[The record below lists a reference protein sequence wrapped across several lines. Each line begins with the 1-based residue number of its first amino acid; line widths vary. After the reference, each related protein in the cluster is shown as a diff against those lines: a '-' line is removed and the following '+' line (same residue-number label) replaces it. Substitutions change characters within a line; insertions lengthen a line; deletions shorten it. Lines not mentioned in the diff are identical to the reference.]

1 MKTILS
7 KDIPFFDAS
16 EAALKSSQLSSQ
28 DFSRRKFLQVSGAT
42 GAGFSLAS
50 FMPSNNLHAAET
62 EGTDNSGHLELNAFV
77 EVDANGSIRL
87 YAHTPE
93 KGQGIKTSLP
103 MIIAEEMGA
112 NWDDVTVVRAPMNE
126 ARYGAQRAGGSTS
139 TPREW
144 NPMRRAGAAARE
156 MFVSAAAK
164 QMSVS
169 PSLLYTEDSQVIN
182 RDTGV
187 RIAFSDLAL
196 AAALEPIPDID
207 SLVFKA
213 RSDYKLIGT
222 SVGDVDN
229 HTMVIGGG
237 GLYGSDI
244 QLPDMLYA
252 VYEKCPATYGKVLNA
267 NVDYIKSKPG
277 IVDAFLVAGNDNV
290 GELLDG
296 VAIVARSTW
305 QAFQAKQE
313 LEVEWDTS
321 SASIDDNE
329 EIYERAMQ
337 IANAPWPQELET
349 VASGDVEQQYQD
361 NNTDIIVSNYRF
373 PYLAHACM
381 EPMNCT
387 AHYHRENN
395 SLDIWAPTRQPGI
408 TLSSVENVF
417 DIPQEQIRLHQMRM
431 GGSFGR
437 RRLQDY
443 SCEVTAIAKRFDVP
457 VKLLWTR
464 EDDMIHDQYRPGGVY
479 AFKGA
484 VSREGRAV
492 AMQTHLIGPSVR
504 GRATAGTRLTD
515 SEFPALNID
524 NFRAAVSLI
533 DTNTPT
539 GSWRAPGSNATGWAV
554 QSFIAELANAA
565 GRDHVEF
572 LIEMMGAPRWF
583 EPGNINSLNTER
595 AVNVIKLA
603 AEKSGWGKTLP
614 PNHGMGVAFH
624 FSHAGHVAEVV
635 ELSIDENKKIA
646 IHKITVA
653 LDIGPII
660 NLSGA
665 LKQVEGGATDGLSS
679 MLDLEISMQGGVV
692 QQENFHQYNILRI
705 RNAPLNIETHF
716 IQSEYD
722 PTGLGEPVLPPLMP
736 AVSNAI
742 FAVTGDRIRTLPL
755 SKAGYI
761 I

>member
-1 MKTILS
+1 MKRVMKAILS
-7 KDIPFFDAS
+7 KDITFPKSDGVITDNATINLNRRGFLHAAS
-16 EAALKSSQLSSQ
+16 
-28 DFSRRKFLQVSGAT
+28 VT

-50 FMPSNNLHAAET
+50 LLPSGNINAAELA
-62 EGTDNSGHLELNAFV
+62 DSDHLEMNAFV
-77 EVDANGSIRL
+77 EVDLNGSIRL

-103 MIIAEEMGA
+103 MIIAEELGA
-112 NWDDVTVVRAPMNE
+112 DWNDVTVIRAPMNE

-144 NPMRRAGAAARE
+144 NPMRQAGAAARV
-156 MFVSAAAK
+156 MFISAAAK

-169 PSLLYTEDSQVIN
+169 PSLLYAENSQVIN
-182 RDTGV
+182 RDTGQS
-187 RIAFSDLAL
+187 IAFAELAID
-196 AAALEPIPDID
+196 AALEPIPDINA
-207 SLVFKA
+207 LVFKD
-213 RSDYKLIGT
+213 RSEYKIIGT

-229 HTMVIGGG
+229 LTMITGGG

-244 QLPDMLYA
+244 QLPGMLYA
-252 VYEKCPATYGKVLNA
+252 VYEKCPATYGRVLNA
-267 NVDYIKSKPG
+267 NIDHIKSLPG
-277 IVDAFLVAGNDNV
+277 VVDAFIVEGNDNV

-296 VAIVARSTW
+296 VAIVALSTW
-305 QAFQAKQE
+305 QAFQAKQA

-321 SASIDDNE
+321 SASKDSNE
-329 EIYERAMQ
+329 EIYSRAMQ
-337 IANAPWPQELET
+337 IADSAWPEEMQT
-349 VASGDVEQQYQD
+349 VNSGDVEQQYQD
-361 NNTDIIVSNYRF
+361 SNTEVVESNYRF

-387 AHYHRENN
+387 AQYHSADN

-417 DIPQEQIRLHQMRM
+417 EIPQANITLHQMRM

-457 VKLLWTR
+457 IKLLWTR
-464 EDDMIHDQYRPGGVY
+464 EDDLIHDQYRPGGVY
-479 AFKGA
+479 AFKAA

-504 GRATAGTRLTD
+504 GRATAGTRLSD

-554 QSFIAELANAA
+554 QSFIAELAHQA
-565 GRDHVEF
+565 GRDHVDF
-572 LIEMMGAPRWF
+572 LVEMMGEPRWF
-583 EPGNINSLNTER
+583 EPGNIGSLNTGR
-595 AVNVIKLA
+595 AVDVIKLA
-603 AEKSGWGKTLP
+603 AEKSGWGKELP
-614 PNHGMGVAFH
+614 PGRGMGLAFH

-635 ELSIDENKKIA
+635 ELSLDEAKNIK

-653 LDIGPII
+653 IDIGPVI
-660 NLSGA
+660 NMSGA

-679 MLDLEISMQGGVV
+679 MMDLEISMLAGVV
-692 QQENFHQYNILRI
+692 QQENFHQYNILRM
-705 RNAPLNIETHF
+705 RNAPLNIEAHF
-716 IQSEYD
+716 IQSDYD

-742 FAVTGDRIRTLPL
+742 FAVNGERVRTLPL
-755 SKAGYI
+755 SKSGYKLTS
-761 I
+761 

>member
-1 MKTILS
+1 MKMILR
-7 KDIPFFDAS
+7 KEYNFPQS
-16 EAALKSSQLSSQ
+16 EDRPAGMPDSSAGA
-28 DFSRRKFLQVSGAT
+28 FSRRGFLQFAGTT
-42 GAGFSLAS
+42 GAGFSLAT
-50 FMPSNNLHAAET
+50 FIPSSKLHAAET
-62 EGTDNSGHLELNAFV
+62 ENSAHLELNAFV
-77 EVDANGSIRL
+77 EVDPDGSIRL

-103 MIIAEEMGA
+103 MIIAEELGA
-112 NWDDVTVVRAPMNE
+112 DWNDVTVVRAPMNE

-144 NPMRRAGAAARE
+144 NPMRRAGAAAKL

-164 QMSVS
+164 QLAVD
-169 PSLLYTEDSQVIN
+169 PSLLYTESSQVIN
-182 RDTGV
+182 RETGQSLSF
-187 RIAFSDLAL
+187 AELAI
-196 AAALEPIPDID
+196 AAAREPIPDVD
-207 SLVFKA
+207 SLVFKD

-222 SVGDVDN
+222 RVADVDN
-229 HTMVIGGG
+229 HTFVTGGG
-237 GLYGSDI
+237 HLYGSDI
-244 QLPDMLYA
+244 QLPGMLYA
-252 VYEKCPATYGKVLNA
+252 VYEKCPETYGRVKSA
-267 NVDYIKSKPG
+267 NIEHIKSLPG
-277 IVDAFLVAGNDNV
+277 IVDAFLVEGNDDV

-305 QAFQAKQE
+305 QAFQAKQQ

-321 SASIDDNE
+321 QASIDSNE
-329 EIYERAMQ
+329 EIFSRAQ
-337 IANAPWPQELET
+337 QVANAPWPQSLQT
-349 VASGDVEQQYQD
+349 VANGNVEQQFAD
-361 NNTDIIVSNYRF
+361 SNTEVIESSYRF

-387 AHYHRENN
+387 AHYHRETN
-395 SLDIWAPTRQPGI
+395 SLDIWAPTRQPGL

-417 DIPQEQIRLHQMRM
+417 AIPQQQITLHQMRM

-443 SCEVTAIAKRFDVP
+443 SCEVTAIARRFDVP
-457 VKLLWTR
+457 VKLQWTR

-484 VSREGRAV
+484 VSREGRVV
-492 AMQTHLIGPSVR
+492 AMQTHLIGPAVR
-504 GRATAGTRLTD
+504 GRATAGTRLAD
-515 SEFPALNID
+515 SEFPALSID
-524 NFRAAVSLI
+524 NYRAAVSLI

-554 QSFIAELANAA
+554 QSFIAELAHKA
-565 GRDHVEF
+565 GRDHVEL
-572 LIEMMGAPRWF
+572 LIEMMGEPRWF

-603 AEKSGWGKTLP
+603 AEKSGWGKPLP
-614 PNHGMGVAFH
+614 AGRGLGFAFH
-624 FSHAGHVAEVV
+624 FSHAGHVAEAV
-635 ELSIDENKKIA
+635 ELSVDNNKKIT

-679 MLDLEISMQGGVV
+679 LLDLEITMQDGRV
-692 QQENFHQYNILRI
+692 QQQNFHQYNILRM

-736 AVSNAI
+736 AVTNAL
-742 FAVTGDRIRTLPL
+742 FAATGERIKTLPL
-755 SKAGYI
+755 SKAGYRI
-761 I
+761 